1 MKTIICDKWTLHNKL
16 RASMLIKP
24 SVRATGLV
32 PRFYLIS
39 RHYIG
44 LFYSRLYNALDE
56 SDYFN
61 EEYF

>member
-1 MKTIICDKWTLHNKL
+1 
-16 RASMLIKP
+16 MLIEP
-24 SVRATGLV
+24 SIRATGLV

-39 RHYIG
+39 RYYIG